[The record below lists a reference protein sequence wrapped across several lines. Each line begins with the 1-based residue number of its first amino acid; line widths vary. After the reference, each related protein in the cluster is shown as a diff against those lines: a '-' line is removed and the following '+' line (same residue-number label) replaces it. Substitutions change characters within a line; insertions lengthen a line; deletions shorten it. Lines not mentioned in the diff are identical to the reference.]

1 MGKFITADEA
11 LTISKDNSIELIKD
25 ELSNI
30 YDIIIEVANKGK
42 TEAWYYNTISY
53 DANEYLKNA
62 GFELTE
68 LYDDNACKLHYKIN
82 WYKI

>member
-42 TEAWYYNTISY
+42 TEA
-53 DANEYLKNA
+53 
-62 GFELTE
+62 
-68 LYDDNACKLHYKIN
+68 
-82 WYKI
+82 